1 MSSPSRRQ
9 ARRRRTDAVLSD
21 SEAFQPW
28 WRDDALS
35 PLRCSRP
42 KSLRFRSGDPFDRFA
57 ALRYLVVAVSIITPA
72 VILLTSDFTPGAV
85 HHDWRADPMA
95 EVRRSLL
102 EGQSRSA
109 LTSLKAAI
117 DASPGDAKLLR
128 ALATLAADSAPA
140 EARRAYHKLN
150 SLGLATHADSAG
162 HAALLARLHDFT
174 GAKAIL
180 SNLPKEAQSIPQA
193 QFAWLAVWRE
203 AGDFTAAAT
212 ALEKLL
218 ETSPDEA
225 SLAADLLR
233 RANSAGAETETRH
246 RIEAGLVHS
255 LAHLMN
261 AGRGRDVLAM
271 ASTLTGLPV
280 THNVHR
286 MHLGQILRNL
296 PGQSVEHRLA
306 AVRFGYAAE
315 LPTTDETQLRSDYQN
330 EIAWSGGLSAEE
342 KDRVAGWLQG
352 QSEHRMVI
360 ALISAREAVSEPKL
374 FARRF
379 ESLLEEGLWREAGAM
394 VADPE
399 SPPLP
404 HSRILSQTL
413 ATLHQRAS
421 RQFAVE
427 MLLSEAVSA
436 TREENRP
443 LDCYAVGVA
452 ALDHHLPT
460 LAATAFATALDI
472 SKDRPKTM
480 RAILRS
486 ARTGRLPLNTFL
498 RSLIGSPAMH
508 DESIQEQLIY
518 LSLLADQ
525 KTESMLAIV
534 RNRRQ
539 LEPQNVYLRFLE
551 ALALHKTGA
560 SGEAASLLVPLP
572 RHRWHQGE
580 AAVIASILATSGQ
593 IDRSA
598 PLAAQIDATQLFA
611 EENALFAPWQSR
623 FSMNADSLIGSVGS
637 E

>member
-1 MSSPSRRQ
+1 MPKTS
-9 ARRRRTDAVLSD
+9 RRRRTDAVLSD

-35 PLRCSRP
+35 PMRMARP
-42 KSLRFRSGDPFDRFA
+42 KHLRFRSGDPFDRFA
-57 ALRYLVVAVSIITPA
+57 ALRYLVIAFSIITPA
-72 VILLTSDFTPGAV
+72 VILLTSDFTPGLV
-85 HHDWRADPMA
+85 HHEWQADPMA
-95 EVRRSLL
+95 EVRRCLV
-102 EGQSRSA
+102 EGHSRSGIA
-109 LTSLKAAI
+109 SLKAAI
-117 DASPGDAKLLR
+117 ETSPRDAKLLR
-128 ALATLAADSAPA
+128 ALAALVADAAPA

-150 SLGLATHADSAG
+150 SLGLATPADSAG

-218 ETSPDEA
+218 ESSPDEA
-225 SLAADLLR
+225 SLAVDLLR
-233 RANSAGAETETRH
+233 RASNAPADTRH
-246 RIEAGLVHS
+246 RIEASLVRS
-255 LAHLMN
+255 LAHMMN
-261 AGRGRDVLAM
+261 AGRAQDVLAM
-271 ASTLTGLPV
+271 APMLTGLPV
-280 THNVHR
+280 SHNVHR

-306 AVRFGYAAE
+306 AVRFGHPVE
-315 LPTTDETQLRSDYQN
+315 LPSTDEVQLRSDYQN

-342 KDRVAGWLQG
+342 KDRVAAWLQG

-360 ALISAREAVSEPKL
+360 ALISAREAVTEPQL

-404 HSRILSQTL
+404 HSRILAQTL

-427 MLLSEAVSA
+427 MLLSEAITA

-443 LDCYAVGVA
+443 LDCFAVGVA

-472 SKDRPKTM
+472 SKDRSKTM

-486 ARTGRLPLNTFL
+486 ARPGRLPLNTFL

-560 SGEAASLLVPLP
+560 SAGEAASLLVPLP

-580 AAVIASILATSGQ
+580 AAVIASILASSGQ

-598 PLAAQIDATQLFA
+598 PLAAQIDPNQLLT
-611 EENALFAPWQSR
+611 EERALFSPWQSR
-623 FSMNADSLIGSVGS
+623 FSMNADPLVGSVGS

>member
-1 MSSPSRRQ
+1 MPKSS
-9 ARRRRTDAVLSD
+9 RRRRTDAVLSE
-21 SEAFQPW
+21 SENFQPW

-35 PLRCSRP
+35 PMRCIRP
-42 KSLRFRSGDPFDRFA
+42 KHIRFRSGDPFDRFA
-57 ALRYLVVAVSIITPA
+57 ALRYLVIAISVITPA
-72 VILLTSDFTPGAV
+72 VILLTSDFTPGLV
-85 HHDWRADPMA
+85 HHEWKADPMA
-95 EVRRSLL
+95 EVRRCLV
-102 EGQSRSA
+102 EGHSRSGIV
-109 LTSLKAAI
+109 SLKAEIEAT
-117 DASPGDAKLLR
+117 PGDAKLLR
-128 ALATLAADSAPA
+128 ALAALAADAAPA

-150 SLGLATHADSAG
+150 SLGLATPADSAG

-203 AGDFTAAAT
+203 AGDFSAAAT

-218 ETSPDEA
+218 ESSPDEA
-225 SLAADLLR
+225 SLAVDLLR
-233 RANSAGAETETRH
+233 RASQAPAETRH
-246 RIEAGLVHS
+246 RIEASLVRS

-261 AGRGRDVLAM
+261 AGRARDVLAM

-280 THNVHR
+280 THSVHR

-315 LPTTDETQLRSDYQN
+315 LPATDEVQLRSDYQN
-330 EIAWSGGLSAEE
+330 EIAWSGGLSADE
-342 KDRVAGWLQG
+342 KDRVASWLQG

-360 ALISAREAVSEPKL
+360 ALISAREAVAEPQL

-379 ESLLEEGLWREAGAM
+379 ESLLEEGLWRDAGAM

-404 HSRILSQTL
+404 HSRILAQTL
-413 ATLHQRAS
+413 ATLQQRAS

-427 MLLSEAVSA
+427 MLLGEAIGA
-436 TREENRP
+436 CREENRP

-452 ALDHHLPT
+452 ALDHQLPT

-472 SKDRPKTM
+472 SKDRAKTM
-480 RAILRS
+480 KAILRS
-486 ARTGRLPLNTFL
+486 ARPGRLPLNTFL

-508 DESIQEQLIY
+508 DDSIQEQLIY

-525 KTESMLAIV
+525 KTDAMLAIV

-539 LEPQNVYLRFLE
+539 LEPRNVYLRFLE
-551 ALALHKTGA
+551 ALAMHKTGA
-560 SGEAASLLVPLP
+560 NATDAASLLVPLP

-580 AAVIASILATSGQ
+580 AAVIASILASSGQ

-598 PLAAQIDATQLFA
+598 PLAAQIDPAQLFA
-611 EENALFAPWQSR
+611 EEKSLFTPWQAR
-623 FSMNADSLIGSVGS
+623 FGMNAEALLGSVGS

>member
-1 MSSPSRRQ
+1 MRKST
-9 ARRRRTDAVLSD
+9 RRRRTHAVLSESD
-21 SEAFQPW
+21 SFQPW

-35 PLRCSRP
+35 PMRCARP
-42 KSLRFRSGDPFDRFA
+42 KYLRFRSGDPFDRFA
-57 ALRYLVVAVSIITPA
+57 ALRYLVIAISIITPA
-72 VILLTSDFTPGAV
+72 VILLTSDFTPGLV
-85 HHDWRADPMA
+85 HHEWKADPMA
-95 EVRRSLL
+95 EVRRCLV
-102 EGQSRSA
+102 EGHSRTGIA
-109 LTSLKAAI
+109 SLKAAI
-117 DASPGDAKLLR
+117 NASPGDAKLLR
-128 ALATLAADSAPA
+128 ALAALAADTAPA

-150 SLGLATHADSAG
+150 SLGLATPADSAG

-203 AGDFTAAAT
+203 AGDFSAAAT
-212 ALEKLL
+212 SLEKLL
-218 ETSPDEA
+218 ESSPDEA
-225 SLAADLLR
+225 SLAVDLLR
-233 RANSAGAETETRH
+233 RASQAPAETRH
-246 RIEAGLVHS
+246 RIEASLVRS

-261 AGRGRDVLAM
+261 AGRARDVLAM

-280 THNVHR
+280 THSVHR
-286 MHLGQILRNL
+286 MHFGQILRNL

-306 AVRFGYAAE
+306 AVGFGYAAE
-315 LPTTDETQLRSDYQN
+315 LPTTDEVQLRSDYQN

-342 KDRVAGWLQG
+342 KDRVAAWLQG
-352 QSEHRMVI
+352 QNEHRMVI
-360 ALISAREAVSEPKL
+360 ALISAREAVTEPQL

-379 ESLLEEGLWREAGAM
+379 ESLLEEGLWRDAGAM

-413 ATLHQRAS
+413 ATLQQRSS

-427 MLLSEAVSA
+427 MLLGEAIGAS
-436 TREENRP
+436 REENRP

-460 LAATAFATALDI
+460 LAATALDI
-472 SKDRPKTM
+472 SKDRSKTM

-525 KTESMLAIV
+525 KADAMLAIV

-551 ALALHKTGA
+551 ALAMHKTGA
-560 SGEAASLLVPLP
+560 NASDAASLLVPLP

-580 AAVIASILATSGQ
+580 AAVIASILASSGQ

-598 PLAAQIDATQLFA
+598 PLAAQIDLTQLFA
-611 EENALFAPWQSR
+611 EEKSLFTPWQAR
-623 FSMNADSLIGSVGS
+623 FGMNAEALVGSVGS

>member
-1 MSSPSRRQ
+1 MPKA
-9 ARRRRTDAVLSD
+9 ARRRRTDAVLSN

-28 WRDDALS
+28 WRDDAFS
-35 PLRCSRP
+35 PVRASRP

-57 ALRYLVVAVSIITPA
+57 ALRYLVVVASIITPA
-72 VILLTSDFTPGAV
+72 VILLTSNFTPGLV
-85 HHDWRADPMA
+85 HHEWKADPMA
-95 EVRRSLL
+95 EVRRCLV
-102 EGQSRSA
+102 EGHSRSGIA
-109 LTSLKAAI
+109 SLKSAI
-117 DASPGDAKLLR
+117 EASPGDAKLLR
-128 ALATLAADSAPA
+128 ALAALAADAAPA

-150 SLGLATHADSAG
+150 SLGLATPADSAG

-218 ETSPDEA
+218 ESSSDEA
-225 SLAADLLR
+225 SLAVDLLR
-233 RANSAGAETETRH
+233 RASNAPADTRH
-246 RIEAGLVHS
+246 RIEASLVRS
-255 LAHLMN
+255 LAHMMN
-261 AGRGRDVLAM
+261 AGRAQDVLAM
-271 ASTLTGLPV
+271 APMLTGLPV
-280 THNVHR
+280 SHNVHR

-306 AVRFGYAAE
+306 AVRFGYPVE
-315 LPTTDETQLRSDYQN
+315 LPSTDEVQLRSDYQN

-360 ALISAREAVSEPKL
+360 ALISAREAVTEPQL

-427 MLLSEAVSA
+427 MLLSEAITA

-472 SKDRPKTM
+472 SKDRSKTM

-486 ARTGRLPLNTFL
+486 ARPGRLPLNTFL

-508 DESIQEQLIY
+508 DDSIQEQLIY

-525 KTESMLAIV
+525 KTDAMLAIV

-560 SGEAASLLVPLP
+560 SAGEAASLLVPLP

-580 AAVIASILATSGQ
+580 AAVIASILASSGQ

-598 PLAAQIDATQLFA
+598 PLAAQIDPNQLLT
-611 EENALFAPWQSR
+611 EEKALFSPWQSR